1 GMLRAG
7 ATENTFW
14 TGRAQIWPLYTT
26 RYVYEVLRRDDPERA
41 LVSLYGMLAQGF
53 TRNTFICGEGCA
65 LTPLD
70 EGGRFM
76 YCPPN
81 SAANSYLLST
91 LRYALVQDW
100 DLDDDGKPDTL
111 RLLFATPKRW
121 LEDGETIQ
129 VERAPTA
136 FGPVS
141 VRMDSR
147 LSQGEVLAIVELPER
162 NRPQHI
168 LMRARVADG

>member
-1 GMLRAG
+1 MGMLRAG
-7 ATENTFW
+7 GAENTFW
-14 TGRAQIWPLYTT
+14 TGHYQVWPLYTT
-26 RYVYEVLRRDDPERA
+26 RYALDCLRRDDPERA
-41 LVSLYGMLAQGF
+41 LVSLYGALAQGF
-53 TRNTFICGEGCA
+53 TRNTFISGEGCA

-70 EGGRFM
+70 EGGRFLF
-76 YCPPN
+76 CPPN

-141 VRMDSR
+141 VRMDSSASRNDTR
-147 LSQGEVLAIVELPER
+147 L
-162 NRPQHI
+162 
-168 LMRARVADG
+168 ARSSSRTSLTCTTA